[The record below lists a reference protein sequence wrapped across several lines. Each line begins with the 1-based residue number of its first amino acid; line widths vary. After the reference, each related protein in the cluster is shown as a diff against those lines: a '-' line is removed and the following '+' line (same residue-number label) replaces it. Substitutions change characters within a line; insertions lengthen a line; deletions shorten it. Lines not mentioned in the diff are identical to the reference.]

1 MSKLHYLPLLFVITS
16 ICLSSCEGNNSG
28 PSTTTTGDA
37 TFILDPEE
45 GGSQMLA
52 LEFANSWEVTE
63 SPSWCTVSPA
73 SGEAGQVEMTVS
85 ASSANE
91 NLMEREGTFKIRLAS
106 SEEVEYW
113 VVQRGTEGISVL
125 RQDAYALD
133 TGEDVTFRIEGNVPV
148 TAESISTDAEWLT
161 VKSVETSDSVL
172 LGDGRTNSE
181 YYTGEIVLSVE
192 NNTGAGQRSGAVTI
206 DGQEVTVHQTA
217 AFDGWD
223 NTFYRRSTV
232 QRFTA
237 TWCGFCP
244 AMGEAYKEAE
254 KALPGRFV
262 PINMHPLSSDGSLS
276 WDGTDHFDKLYGI
289 YESYPVSIINGIAK
303 VSNQYVIA
311 TTTKMMTLLAEEAV
325 SDFPS
330 QTNIMAFSSISEA
343 DRTVHVDAFVAM
355 KDQKDYRITV
365 LLLED
370 SIIASQLDGTG
381 ILTDSEMENY
391 VHEHIARA
399 ALTDLDGDIISGSGE
414 RTVAHISLESAIPQ
428 SVISRKHL
436 SIAIYVSYAGSPD
449 KSLCDVSGIT
459 YLDTGY
465 FIDNAVAL
473 PANGST
479 EYLFE

>member
-1 MSKLHYLPLLFVITS
+1 MSKLHFLPLLLAITS

-28 PSTTTTGDA
+28 TSTTTTGDA

-52 LEFANSWEVTE
+52 LEFANTWEVTE

-192 NNTGAGQRSGAVTI
+192 NNTDAGQNSGAVFLVCNYAVLQQQ
-206 DGQEVTVHQTA
+206 DGDTVILLVFHGHECVHVYSPVGFGDGREGHDVGLGREVTHCLLCQQGHHLGRGG
-217 AFDGWD
+217 DD
-223 NTFYRRSTV
+223 ILI
-232 QRFTA
+232 
-237 TWCGFCP
+237 
-244 AMGEAYKEAE
+244 AY
-254 KALPGRFV
+254 LG
-262 PINMHPLSSDGSLS
+262 D
-276 WDGTDHFDKLYGI
+276 
-289 YESYPVSIINGIAK
+289 
-303 VSNQYVIA
+303 
-311 TTTKMMTLLAEEAV
+311 AV
-325 SDFPS
+325 
-330 QTNIMAFSSISEA
+330 
-343 DRTVHVDAFVAM
+343 
-355 KDQKDYRITV
+355 DYR
-365 LLLED
+365 
-370 SIIASQLDGTG
+370 DG
-381 ILTDSEMENY
+381 
-391 VHEHIARA
+391 V
-399 ALTDLDGDIISGSGE
+399 
-414 RTVAHISLESAIPQ
+414 
-428 SVISRKHL
+428 
-436 SIAIYVSYAGSPD
+436 
-449 KSLCDVSGIT
+449 
-459 YLDTGY
+459 
-465 FIDNAVAL
+465 
-473 PANGST
+473 
-479 EYLFE
+479 